1 MTHFEFRWSG
11 TEIPPAVRRRIEHLL
26 QERLGHL
33 GSRITSVRVF
43 VSPDAEPDGSRELRI
58 VLRLARAGDLV
69 ITGRHRNLR
78 ALVTETAQ
86 RANRAVLRSLE
97 RRRDRRRRARR
108 TFDYTTAA

>member
-11 TEIPPAVRRRIEHLL
+11 AEVPPAGRRRIERLL

-33 GSRITSVRVF
+33 GSRVTSVRVF
-43 VSPDAEPDGSRELRI
+43 VGPAAEPDGSRELRI
-58 VLRLARAGDLV
+58 VLRLARAADLV
-69 ITGRHRNLR
+69 IAGRHHSLR
-78 ALVTETAQ
+78 ALATETAQ

-108 TFDYTTAA
+108 TSDHTTAA